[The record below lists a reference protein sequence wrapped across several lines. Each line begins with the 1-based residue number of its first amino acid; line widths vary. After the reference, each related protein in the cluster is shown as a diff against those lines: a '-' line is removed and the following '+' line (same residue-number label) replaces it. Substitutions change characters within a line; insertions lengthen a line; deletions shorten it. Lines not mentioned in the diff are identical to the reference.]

1 MPTSAFFCWSSK
13 ASAISTGSTSQ
24 ENEDSWLRTGFP
36 AFSPHTNLHRSDAIC
51 CTKVLMLWDLWW
63 LCGIVER
70 SCCHRRRRNI
80 SFTLCRD
87 ATLVSKEYKVGL
99 FQQWYLE
106 SLFFNQTPLSQVKEE
121 HDIVHFLSYRHKY
134 FAFFI
139 HVFDSTSLVMI
150 RCWGSISPILIL
162 WQREKKCYFTTKLF
176 MFNILS

>member
-1 MPTSAFFCWSSK
+1 MPASAFFCWSSK

-87 ATLVSKEYKVGL
+87 ATLVSKENKVGL

-106 SLFFNQTPLSQVKEE
+106 KKFSFKLLWVKLNENMILFTFSVIDTSILLFSYMYLTVPLWLWSGVEVPSLPSSFCDKEKKNV
-121 HDIVHFLSYRHKY
+121 ISPPSNLC
-134 FAFFI
+134 
-139 HVFDSTSLVMI
+139 STS
-150 RCWGSISPILIL
+150 
-162 WQREKKCYFTTKLF
+162 
-176 MFNILS
+176 

>member
-51 CTKVLMLWDLWW
+51 CTKFLMLWDLWW

-99 FQQWYLE
+99 FQQWYLKKKI
-106 SLFFNQTPLSQVKEE
+106 FIQTPLSQVKWE
-121 HDIVHFLSYRHKY
+121 HDTVLSTEVFCFFHTCISQYLFGYDQVLRFHLSHPHSVTKRKQCFLPPSNLC
-134 FAFFI
+134 
-139 HVFDSTSLVMI
+139 STS
-150 RCWGSISPILIL
+150 
-162 WQREKKCYFTTKLF
+162 
-176 MFNILS
+176 

>member
-51 CTKVLMLWDLWW
+51 CTKDLMLWDLWW

-99 FQQWYLE
+99 FQQWYLKFFFSFKLLWVKLNE
-106 SLFFNQTPLSQVKEE
+106 NMILFYQ
-121 HDIVHFLSYRHKY
+121 HKH
-134 FAFFI
+134 FAFFT
-139 HVFDSTSLVMI
+139 HVFHSTSLVMI
-150 RCWGSISPILIL
+150 RCWGSISPILTL
-162 WQREKKCYFTTKLF
+162 
-176 MFNILS
+176 